1 MESAANHA
9 NSDASALSVP
19 ATYLPAIR
27 AAAND
32 PKALEDLYTAA
43 RRDHAAERFT
53 ADLLTAYHAQPESVL
68 YTAWYYRLQGTLPA
82 RQAAYWQQAI
92 PLSILLGVVLWV
104 LSAPQLQFEVNPTG
118 AREMYVPFLGLLW
131 APVTAAFIIGFL
143 AFATRRHAMR
153 AGLVIVGLAALTA
166 YVFLAPGLRGA
177 ATQGSYLTLMVAHVP
192 LLAWCG
198 LGLFVLGWGS
208 TALNRFA
215 FLTKSIEV
223 IGTAGVAA
231 IVGVI
236 FVGLTVALF
245 QALGINLDQNVA
257 RIFLVGG
264 GGLIPVL
271 AVAAVYDPALS
282 PSEQEFRRGFG
293 RILVVILQALLPLS
307 LLMLVVYI
315 AFIPFNFGQPF
326 THRDVLIVYNVLL
339 FAAMGLLLGVTPIA
353 AGEVAPRLQR
363 LLRGGIVAVAVL
375 VTVVSLYALSAVVY
389 RTVQGELTMNRLAVI
404 GWNVANIVILLVLL
418 YKQARAGREGW
429 VAALQSTFRFG
440 TALYLA
446 WGLLLTLALPWLF

>member
-1 MESAANHA
+1 MESAANEFSVEHVGL
-9 NSDASALSVP
+9 DAP

-27 AAAND
+27 AAASD

-43 RRDHAAERFT
+43 RRAHAADRFA
-53 ADLLTAYHAQPESVL
+53 ADLQTAYHAQPENLL
-68 YTAWYYRLQGTLPA
+68 YAAWYYRLQGAAPA
-82 RQAAYWQQAI
+82 RQLAYWQQAI
-92 PLSILLGVVLWV
+92 PLSLLLGLVLWL
-104 LSAPQLQFEVNPTG
+104 LSAPGLTFELRNGPGGVRYYPDL
-118 AREMYVPFLGLLW
+118 ALLW

-143 AFATRRHAMR
+143 AFAVRRHATR
-153 AGLVIVGLAALTA
+153 AALVIAGLAALTA
-166 YVFLAPGLRGA
+166 YVFFVPGLRSVV
-177 ATQGSYLTLMVAHVP
+177 TQVDYLTLMVAHVP

-208 TALNRFA
+208 SALNRFA

-231 IVGVI
+231 IVGGI
-236 FVGLTVALF
+236 FIALTVALF
-245 QALGINLDQNVA
+245 QALGITLDQNMA
-257 RIFLVGG
+257 RVLLVGG

-271 AVAAVYDPALS
+271 AVAAVYDPAVS

-363 LLRGGIVAVAVL
+363 PLRAGIIAVAAL
-375 VTVVSLYALSAVVY
+375 VTLVSVYALSAVIY
-389 RTVQGELTMNRLAVI
+389 RTLQGALTMNRLAVI
-404 GWNVANIVILLVLL
+404 GWNLANIAILLVLL
-418 YKQARAGREGW
+418 YRQWRAGREGW
-429 VAALQSTFRFG
+429 VAALQSTFRLG
-440 TALYLA
+440 TAIYLA

>member
-1 MESAANHA
+1 MESAANEFNVEHA
-9 NSDASALSVP
+9 GLDAP
-19 ATYLPAIR
+19 ATYLPAVR
-27 AAAND
+27 AAASD
-32 PKALEDLYTAA
+32 PKALEDLYAAA
-43 RRDHAAERFT
+43 RREHATDRFT
-53 ADLLTAYHAQPESVL
+53 TDLLTAYHAQPDNVL
-68 YTAWYYRLQGTLPA
+68 YAAWYYRLQGALPV
-82 RQAAYWQQAI
+82 RQVAYWQQAV
-92 PLSILLGVVLWV
+92 PLSILLGLVLWL
-104 LSAPQLQFEVNPTG
+104 LSAPELKFELVGPNGDTYLPLL
-118 AREMYVPFLGLLW
+118 ALLW

-143 AFATRRHAMR
+143 LFAARRHAVR

-166 YVFLAPGLRGA
+166 YVFFVPGLRSLD
-177 ATQGSYLTLMVAHVP
+177 TQNSYLTLMVAHLP

-208 TALNRFA
+208 SALNRFA
-215 FLTKSIEV
+215 FITKSIEV

-282 PSEQEFRRGFG
+282 PSEQDFRRGFA
-293 RILVVILQALLPLS
+293 RILVVILQALLPLA

-363 LLRGGIVAVAVL
+363 WLRAGIVAVAVL
-375 VTVVSLYALSAVVY
+375 VTLVSVYALSAVVY
-389 RTVQGELTMNRLAVI
+389 RTVQGTLTMNRLAVI
-404 GWNVANIVILLVLL
+404 GWNAANIVILLVLL
-418 YKQARAGREGW
+418 ARQARAEREGW

-440 TALYLA
+440 TAIYLA
-446 WGLLLTLALPWLF
+446 WGLLLTLALPWVF

>member
-1 MESAANHA
+1 MESAANEFSA
-9 NSDASALSVP
+9 QSTGVDAP

-27 AAAND
+27 AAAAD
-32 PKALEDLYTAA
+32 PKALEDLHAAA
-43 RRDHAAERFT
+43 RRDHAADRFA
-53 ADLLTAYHAQPESVL
+53 ADLLTAYHAQPENLL
-68 YTAWYYRLQGTLPA
+68 YAAWFYRLGGALPA
-82 RQAAYWQQAI
+82 RQVAYWQQAI
-92 PLSILLGVVLWV
+92 PLSILLGLALWL
-104 LSAPQLQFEVNPTG
+104 LSAPGLKFELHTASG
-118 AREMYVPFLGLLW
+118 GEMYFPYLALLW

-143 AFATRRHAMR
+143 AFAVRQHAAR
-153 AGLVIVGLAALTA
+153 AGLVIAGLAALTA
-166 YVFLAPGLRGA
+166 YVVFVPGLRSS
-177 ATQGSYLTLMVAHVP
+177 ATQTSYLTLMLAHVP

-208 TALNRFA
+208 SALNRFA

-282 PSEQEFRRGFG
+282 PGEQEFRRGFG
-293 RILVVILQALLPLS
+293 RILVVILQALLPLA
-307 LLMLVVYI
+307 LLMLVVYV

-353 AGEVAPRLQR
+353 AGEVAPRLARWLR
-363 LLRGGIVAVAVL
+363 LGIIAVAAL
-375 VTVVSLYALSAVVY
+375 VTLVSLYALAAVVY
-389 RTVQGELTMNRLAVI
+389 RTTQGALTMNRLAVI
-404 GWNVANIVILLVLL
+404 GWNLANIVILVALL
-418 YKQARAGREGW
+418 LKQARAGREGW

-440 TALYLA
+440 TAVYLA